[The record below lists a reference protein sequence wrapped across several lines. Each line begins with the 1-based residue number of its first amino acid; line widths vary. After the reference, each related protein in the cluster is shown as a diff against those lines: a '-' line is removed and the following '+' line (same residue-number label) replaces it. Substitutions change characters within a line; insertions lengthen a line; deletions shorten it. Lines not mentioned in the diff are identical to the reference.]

1 MARFKPK
8 RITYKRCT
16 FTLKRKPSTDEFV
29 VQTFVGGKLV
39 GGKDGGYFTDDL
51 ADARATLAVTIK
63 RVRREGRCGR

>member
-16 FTLKRKPSTDEFV
+16 FTLKRKPATDEFV
-29 VQTFVGGKLV
+29 VQTFVSGKLV

-51 ADARATLAVTIK
+51 PDARATLAATIK
-63 RVRREGRCGR
+63 RARRGLMCR